1 MVFCSYPITP
11 ASALLHHLAKL
22 RGHGVTTFQA
32 EDEIAAA
39 CAAIGASYAGSL
51 GVTASSGPGIALKTE
66 AIGLAV
72 ATELP
77 LVIVNAQR
85 GGPSTGMPTKT
96 EQSDLY
102 QAVMGRNGD
111 TPIVVLAA
119 ATPSDCFAMAR
130 EAVRIAV
137 HHMTPVMLLTDGF
150 LANSSEPWLIPDV
163 DATPAFPARFR
174 TDPEGFHPFLRDER
188 LVRPWV
194 KPGTP
199 GLEHRIGGI
208 EKDHDSGNISY
219 DPANHQRMT
228 DARWNKVLKVADDL
242 PEQACEQGAPGADLA
257 IVGWGST
264 YGPIARAVMDARER
278 GLNVA
283 HIHLRHVW
291 PLPRNLGQLLRSFP
305 RILVPEMNQGQ
316 LVTLLRSEYLV
327 PAKGLSKVTGRP
339 FTVAELDAA
348 IAAALEAEPMNAH
361 ATLRQPKDYATD
373 QEVRWCPGCGDY
385 AILKAVLKTLSDLQ
399 ADPAQTVFVSGIG
412 CAARFPYY
420 VETYGFHTIHGRA
433 PAVATGV
440 KLANPDLDVWVV
452 GGDGDLLSIGGNHLI
467 HALRRNLDLQILL
480 FNNEIYGLTK
490 GQASP
495 TSRRGTR
502 SPSTPQGSLDAPLS
516 ALKLALGAGARF
528 VARGIDTQQKLLPE
542 ILKRARSHKGAAL
555 VEILQNCIV
564 YNDGVFDPITAKAGE
579 ADAQLHLAHGEPL
592 LFGKERDKG
601 LRLRAD
607 GFGLEIVPAGTDGI
621 LRHDETNPQ
630 LAACWRRS
638 SRPCRWRSA

>member
-85 GGPSTGMPTKT
+85 GGPSTGLPTKT

-228 DARWNKVLKVADDL
+228 DARWDKVLKVADDL
-242 PEQACEQGAPGADLA
+242 PEQACEQGAPGAELA
-257 IVGWGST
+257 VVGWGST
-264 YGPIARAVMDARER
+264 YGPIARAVVDARDAR
-278 GLNVA
+278 PGRRPRPPA
-283 HIHLRHVW
+283 P
-291 PLPRNLGQLLRSFP
+291 PLA
-305 RILVPEMNQGQ
+305 
-316 LVTLLRSEYLV
+316 
-327 PAKGLSKVTGRP
+327 PAPQSRR
-339 FTVAELDAA
+339 
-348 IAAALEAEPMNAH
+348 AAALLPAHPGARDEPGPA
-361 ATLRQPKDYATD
+361 R
-373 QEVRWCPGCGDY
+373 
-385 AILKAVLKTLSDLQ
+385 
-399 ADPAQTVFVSGIG
+399 DPA
-412 CAARFPYY
+412 
-420 VETYGFHTIHGRA
+420 
-433 PAVATGV
+433 
-440 KLANPDLDVWVV
+440 
-452 GGDGDLLSIGGNHLI
+452 
-467 HALRRNLDLQILL
+467 
-480 FNNEIYGLTK
+480 
-490 GQASP
+490 
-495 TSRRGTR
+495 
-502 SPSTPQGSLDAPLS
+502 
-516 ALKLALGAGARF
+516 
-528 VARGIDTQQKLLPE
+528 
-542 ILKRARSHKGAAL
+542 
-555 VEILQNCIV
+555 
-564 YNDGVFDPITAKAGE
+564 
-579 ADAQLHLAHGEPL
+579 AQ
-592 LFGKERDKG
+592 R
-601 LRLRAD
+601 
-607 GFGLEIVPAGTDGI
+607 V
-621 LRHDETNPQ
+621 
-630 LAACWRRS
+630 
-638 SRPCRWRSA
+638 SRPGQGPVQGHRQAVHRRRAGRRHRRRPGGLSP